1 MTVTELLAQAHQQL
15 TREEQM
21 QLAHDLWVEA
31 DGPYEDPAEVEAAWA
46 TEIGRRVEGIVD
58 GSTLGVSDAEVRK
71 RFGL

>member
-1 MTVTELLAQAHQQL
+1 MTRAELLEQARKL

-31 DGPYEDPAEVEAAWA
+31 DGPYDDPTEVETAWA
-46 TEIGRRVEGIVD
+46 TEIGQRLQGIVD
-58 GSTLGVSDAEVRK
+58 GTTAGIPDSEVRK

>member
-1 MTVTELLAQAHQQL
+1 MTTAELLEQARKL

-46 TEIGRRVEGIVD
+46 TEISQRMQGIVD
-58 GSTLGVSDAEVRK
+58 GTTVGIPHSEVRK

>member
-1 MTVTELLAQAHQQL
+1 MTTAELLEQARKL
-15 TREEQM
+15 SREEQM

-46 TEIGRRVEGIVD
+46 MEIGQRLQGIVD
-58 GSTLGVSDAEVRK
+58 GTTVGIPDSEVRE